1 MTIDTRQQLLGTINS
16 QIKLNGTGAITGPI
30 LNNVLDTMVN
40 SALFQTGAWS
50 QYTSYAPLDVVE
62 YLGNAYIANV
72 ANVNASPVLN
82 PTTWTP
88 FSSNAAPTA
97 ANVSYTAPYTGAV
110 TETVQAKL
118 AQTVSVKDFGA
129 VGDGVTN
136 DTAAIQSAVNT
147 GKNIYFPNGT
157 YLIGQ
162 ITIPSGVCLVGETL
176 SGVIISPYGTISSLG
191 LFYLNTVSFVEIS
204 NFTFLSAYPTSSNP
218 VAINVANGN
227 NNYIHDIYINAY
239 DIGVVTTN
247 TTDSNFERITVTSGN
262 NIGIYISGSSSYR
275 NKVLNCTV
283 LHATISHGIQI
294 NGGQDNQIS
303 ACECTDAKIFGI
315 SIYNTNNAIVSNNT
329 IWNTIKEGINLENSN
344 NCIVVNNNIYWTS
357 TSISTDFGLS
367 LFGADPSENN
377 NFNII
382 SGNSIGGSGK
392 SGIACAQHCQFN
404 IIQDNTIINP
414 NTLNTSDGA
423 GILIYGI
430 GGGNNFVTGN
440 TLYNN
445 SGYMYYGIND
455 NDGITFGKDV
465 ITNNWV
471 TGAITANVKKNLS
484 SVEALNTYSYT
495 AYTPTVTS
503 QVGTITSYTATGGYY
518 EVGKMVYFT
527 VSVTITNAGTG
538 SGGINISLPF
548 TNNST
553 FYGTV
558 SGRESTGGKGI
569 DGVISLSGTTAL
581 VFFYDNATTIVTGN
595 NLIISGFYQR
605 A

>member
-1 MTIDTRQQLLGTINS
+1 MALPISVPYTFGTSNGTVSLSWLDSDFSTVTNTING
-16 QIKLNGTGAITGPI
+16 IGNGTVTLSAP
-30 LNNVLDTMVN
+30 NVGTLTA
-40 SALFQTGAWS
+40 S
-50 QYTSYAPLDVVE
+50 
-62 YLGNAYIANV
+62 NV
-72 ANVNASPVLN
+72 SVTNLLA
-82 PTTWTP
+82 
-88 FSSNAAPTA
+88 SNATIT
-97 ANVSYTAPYTGAV
+97 NLGYTAPFSNSV
-110 TETVQAKL
+110 TQTVTSKL
-118 AQTVSVKDFGA
+118 AQYVSVKDFGA
-129 VGDGVTN
+129 KGDGTTN
-136 DTAAIQSAVNT
+136 DTNAIQSAVNT

-239 DIGVVTTN
+239 DTGVVTTN

-294 NGGQDNQIS
+294 NGGKDNQIS

-315 SIYNTNNAIVSNNT
+315 SIYNTQNAIISNNT

-344 NCIVVNNNIYWTS
+344 NCIVVNNNISWTS

-382 SGNSIGGSGK
+382 SGNSIGGPGK

-414 NTLNTSDGA
+414 NTLNTSNGA

-471 TGAITANVKKNLS
+471 TGAITANVKKDLS
-484 SVEALNTYSYT
+484 SVEALNNYVYT
-495 AYTPTVTS
+495 NYTPTISS
-503 QVGTITSYTATGGYY
+503 QTGTITSYTASGNYY
-518 EVGKMVYFT
+518 EVGKIVFFT
-527 VSVTITNAGTG
+527 ASISITNNGTG
-538 SGGINISLPF
+538 SNYLICSLPF
-548 TNNST
+548 QNST
-553 FYGTV
+553 VPATV
-558 SGRESTGGKGI
+558 SGRENSLTGNTI
-569 DGVISLSGTTAL
+569 DGIISSGSNNVNLYYYNNTYPA
-581 VFFYDNATTIVTGN
+581 ATGAS
-595 NLIISGFYQR
+595 LIISGFYQR